1 MDVHELRRHEVVA
14 ECSLDAFGHHRLI
27 GYQEKR
33 AGGNFIMKAGD
44 EDGGG
49 LHVDPHAADA
59 SEIFL
64 ERLVVLPDTP
74 VGGVDGAGPVIAV
87 VVADGGRDRFLK
99 GERRERRDL
108 GREVIG
114 GCAFASNGGDGKNE
128 VAEFV
133 LLL

>member
-1 MDVHELRRHEVVA
+1 
-14 ECSLDAFGHHRLI
+14 
-27 GYQEKR
+27 
-33 AGGNFIMKAGD
+33 MKAGD

-59 SEIFL
+59 SEIFF
-64 ERLVVLPDTP
+64 ECVVVLPDAA
-74 VGGVDGAGPVIAV
+74 VSGVDGAGPVIAV
-87 VVADGGRDRFLK
+87 VIADGGRDRFLE
-99 GERRERRDL
+99 GEGRKRRHF

-114 GCAFASNGGDGKNE
+114 RCSFSSNGGDGQDE

>member
-1 MDVHELRRHEVVA
+1 ME
-14 ECSLDAFGHHRLI
+14 
-27 GYQEKR
+27 
-33 AGGNFIMKAGD
+33 AGD

-64 ERLVVLPDTP
+64 ERLVVLPDAA
-74 VGGVDGAGPVIAV
+74 VSGVDGAGPVIAV
-87 VVADGGRDRFLK
+87 MITNGGRDCFLE
-99 GERRERRDL
+99 GEGRERRNF
-108 GREVIG
+108 GREIIG
-114 GCAFASNGGDGKNE
+114 RCSFSSNGGDGQDE